1 MGWQNMLRESSTQ
14 AEELAAAMNLSEQD
28 VQAMN
33 EILDKYPMKIP
44 EYYRSLI
51 DFSDPQDPIRKMAI
65 PEVSEFQCEGT
76 EDTSGECSNTV
87 IQGMQHKYGQTAL
100 ILSTNQCAMYCR
112 HCFRKRM
119 VGSSSDEIASQLGE
133 MADYVSRHQEITNI
147 LISGGDSFLNSTAV
161 IRKYLEIFT
170 QIDHLDFI
178 RFGTRVPVVL
188 PQRITED
195 QELLDCLEQYSAKK
209 QLFVIT
215 QFNHPKELTLEAK
228 KAIDALLKRRIVVRN
243 QTVLL
248 KGVNDDPQV
257 LGELFSKLTR
267 FGVTPYY
274 IFQCRPAL
282 GVKNQF
288 QVPLRRGYEIVE
300 AAKQMQNGQGKSVRY
315 CLSHVTGKIEI
326 LGGMPSGEMLF
337 KYHQAKYSEDASR
350 IFTVDVEND
359 QCWLDFDDP
368 HKEAVVA

>member
-1 MGWQNMLRESSTQ
+1 MSHTVPE
-14 AEELAAAMNLSEQD
+14 AACQGHSMRSD
-28 VQAMN
+28 V
-33 EILDKYPMKIP
+33 Y
-44 EYYRSLI
+44 
-51 DFSDPQDPIRKMAI
+51 
-65 PEVSEFQCEGT
+65 
-76 EDTSGECSNTV
+76 
-87 IQGMQHKYGQTAL
+87 
-100 ILSTNQCAMYCR
+100 
-112 HCFRKRM
+112 KR
-119 VGSSSDEIASQLGE
+119 Q
-133 MADYVSRHQEITNI
+133 
-147 LISGGDSFLNSTAV
+147 
-161 IRKYLEIFT
+161 
-170 QIDHLDFI
+170 
-178 RFGTRVPVVL
+178 
-188 PQRITED
+188 D

-215 QFNHPKELTLEAK
+215 QFNHPRELTLEAK

-326 LGGMPSGEMLF
+326 LGGMPSGCLL
-337 KYHQAKYSEDASR
+337 YTSR
-350 IFTVDVEND
+350 CV
-359 QCWLDFDDP
+359 
-368 HKEAVVA
+368 